1 MYKVR
6 DIRTGQM
13 RTVYFVSGQFFL
25 LFENGHWCWDDMGFY
40 TPVEDEE

>member
-25 LFENGHWCWDDMGFY
+25 LFANGCWYWDDMGFY

>member
-6 DIRTGQM
+6 DNRTGQV
-13 RTVYFVSGQFFL
+13 RTVYFVTGRFFL
-25 LFENGHWCWDDMGFY
+25 LFGDCGWYWDDMGFY